1 MFNLTGGMINLDK
14 TMDDRD
20 KDIIAALRRDSRMGL
35 SELADRLNMSRTTI
49 RTRMER
55 LIARGDILGF
65 TVVLKEDTQQAP
77 VRGHMMLGIEGHG
90 TDRIVHRLSGMP
102 EVQAIH
108 TTNGK
113 WDLILE
119 LGASSLEDLDA
130 VLGQIRKIDGVQNS
144 ETNLLLATRK
154 TTGMR

>member
-1 MFNLTGGMINLDK
+1 MFNLTGGMVNLDNM
-14 TMDDRD
+14 MDDRD

>member
-1 MFNLTGGMINLDK
+1 
-14 TMDDRD
+14 MDGRLIILGKFMDERD

-35 SELADRLNMSRTTI
+35 SELADRLKMSRTTV
-49 RTRMER
+49 RSRMER

-130 VLGQIRKIDGVQNS
+130 VLGQIRKIDGIQNS

-154 TTGMR
+154 ATGMR

>member
-1 MFNLTGGMINLDK
+1 MFNLTGEMINLDK

-154 TTGMR
+154 TTGVR